1 MQRSRNTS
9 DLPRF
14 TGRRYAPHRRAG
26 LAPLEFT
33 LAAPMLVI
41 MMALMINFGVAG
53 AWKVRTQAA
62 TRYAAWRTVNE
73 RTGEL
78 NPTPPYW
85 STTAPLTTSA
95 GTDLPT
101 SSQLWDS
108 QQALLCPCVRGPQL
122 TAPSAQNVVNVPGRL
137 EMDGFVL
144 KGNAILDKPLPLLR
158 TALPRGR
165 FRFNLKQDVFDNQWQ
180 FYSLGIPWNN
190 HLRATIWWDIAHSD
204 LAVMDSAIDSNKQQL
219 DANLSRLQTSPTH
232 DDLYPLDNDDE
243 HARYYSTQPPDF
255 YPRLGGSCESDPMK
269 VYMSLV
275 SRLDQ
280 NGQPN
285 DSSILRRIDRLPCS
299 MSQNFTSMY
308 RSWVCEL
315 EMCGFDNASIDPLR
329 QRYKDL
335 SQFMAALGCGGG
347 SGNLTPCQCPP
358 MTNCPCPPSPVG
370 VGH

>member
-1 MQRSRNTS
+1 MQQYRSTS
-9 DLPRF
+9 DLKHVVA
-14 TGRRYAPHRRAG
+14 GRPALHRRAG

-73 RTGEL
+73 RTGES
-78 NPTPPYW
+78 NPPPPYW
-85 STTAPLTTSA
+85 STTAPLTT
-95 GTDLPT
+95 GGGNDLPT

-108 QQALLCPCVRGPQL
+108 QQELLCPCIRGQQL
-122 TAPSAQNVVNVPGRL
+122 TAPNAQNSVNVPGRL

-144 KGNAILDKPLPLLR
+144 EGHAILDKPLPLLR
-158 TALPRGR
+158 TALPGGR

-180 FYSLGIPWNN
+180 FYSLGIPWND
-190 HLRATIWWDIAHSD
+190 HIRATIWWDIGHSD
-204 LAVMDSAIDSNKQQL
+204 LASMDSAIDSNKQLL
-219 DANLSRLQTSPTH
+219 DANLNRLQTSPTH

-243 HARYYSTQPPDF
+243 HARYYSTQAPDF
-255 YPRLGGSCESDPMK
+255 YPRLGGGCESDPMK

-280 NGQPN
+280 NGRPSQG
-285 DSSILRRIDRLPCS
+285 SILHRIDRLPCT

-308 RSWVCEL
+308 KSWICEL

-329 QRYKDL
+329 QRHKDL
-335 SQFMAALGCGGG
+335 SQFLGSMGCGGG
-347 SGNLTPCQCPP
+347 GNLTPCQCPP